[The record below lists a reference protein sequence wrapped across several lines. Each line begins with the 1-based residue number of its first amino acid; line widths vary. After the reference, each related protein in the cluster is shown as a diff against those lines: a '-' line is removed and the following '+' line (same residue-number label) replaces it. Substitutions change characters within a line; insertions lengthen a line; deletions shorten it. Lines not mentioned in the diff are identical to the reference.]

1 MFVWKT
7 RRIRESEEV
16 EAGVTAA
23 GRSSSGHLLDEAAA
37 RSGHCFDTCLARAK
51 DCSRINMP

>member
-1 MFVWKT
+1 MKLRQGLSSGPQPGSGHLFKQYLFGT

-23 GRSSSGHLLDEAAA
+23 GRSSSGHLL
-37 RSGHCFDTCLARAK
+37 
-51 DCSRINMP
+51 I